1 MTVLK
6 LFDHIW
12 PNNTLTQSVK
22 FWNKL
27 GKENTSGWNQMK
39 CIANV

>member
-12 PNNTLTQSVK
+12 PNNTLTQSVN
-22 FWNKL
+22 WNKF